1 MKIETGKIFGSDD
14 TSVETARYECGLT
27 RREFGTR
34 NVATLKITIGNGTF
48 IQRWVQ
54 NAPEG
59 HGYPVTVRFL
69 SCFRWLESH
78 DMVHGPMDIFGGFLK
93 YGYPEI
99 INSNWIGH
107 YKPSIWGYPPSP
119 ICSKASD
126 LPGSRFWFDPL
137 YTSTACPYSEY
148 VRHQPVECWF
158 SSPKIW

>member
-69 SCFRWLESH
+69 SCFR
-78 DMVHGPMDIFGGFLK
+78 
-93 YGYPEI
+93 
-99 INSNWIGH
+99 
-107 YKPSIWGYPPSP
+107 
-119 ICSKASD
+119 
-126 LPGSRFWFDPL
+126 
-137 YTSTACPYSEY
+137 
-148 VRHQPVECWF
+148 
-158 SSPKIW
+158 